1 MYVIETIR
9 FLFSLTLLF
18 NALPQVIDELL
29 DVSVS
34 KGKPGYLMASEIPL
48 VLYDA
53 EYEDLP
59 FIYDAGILI
68 VLLVA
73 IFLYLYCHP
82 C

>member
-1 MYVIETIR
+1 
-9 FLFSLTLLF
+9 
-18 NALPQVIDELL
+18 
-29 DVSVS
+29 
-34 KGKPGYLMASEIPL
+34 MASEIPL